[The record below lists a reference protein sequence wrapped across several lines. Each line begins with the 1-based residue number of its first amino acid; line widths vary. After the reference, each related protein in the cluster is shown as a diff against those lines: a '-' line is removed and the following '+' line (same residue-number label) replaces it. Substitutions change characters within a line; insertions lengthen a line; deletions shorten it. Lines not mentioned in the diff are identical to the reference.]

1 MRGNVEAGCEMGE
14 ILMARCQIKIF
25 QRYQDLLTF
34 DSGIRDGFKIDGG
47 IQNEKQN
54 ITCDR
59 HLVESCNSNQPCSG

>member
-1 MRGNVEAGCEMGE
+1 MRVNMEAGCAMAD
-14 ILMARCQIKIF
+14 ILMARSQIKIL
-25 QRYQDLLTF
+25 QRLQDLLTF

-59 HLVESCNSNQPCSG
+59 RQVESCNSNQPCSG